1 MVNEELIK
9 WIKSEEVKGYTPQ
22 QLNEYL
28 VKKGYNPSEVS
39 EAIQSTL
46 TISKKN
52 KYIPF
57 IKKALKPNIWK
68 LIVPVLVLIF
78 SFFFFQPMFG
88 PISVDGV
95 EVTKPTFIE
104 KVLDQLLIVIESLIV
119 ALVAYLFESL
129 IHFIVILFKNKK

>member
-1 MVNEELIK
+1 
-9 WIKSEEVKGYTPQ
+9 
-22 QLNEYL
+22 
-28 VKKGYNPSEVS
+28 
-39 EAIQSTL
+39 
-46 TISKKN
+46 
-52 KYIPF
+52 
-57 IKKALKPNIWK
+57 
-68 LIVPVLVLIF
+68 
-78 SFFFFQPMFG
+78 MFG